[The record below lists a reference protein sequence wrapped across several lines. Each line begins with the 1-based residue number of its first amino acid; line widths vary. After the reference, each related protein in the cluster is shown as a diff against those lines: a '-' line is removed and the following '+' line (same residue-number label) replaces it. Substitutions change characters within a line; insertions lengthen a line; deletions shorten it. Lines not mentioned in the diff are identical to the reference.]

1 MPAVNRL
8 LFYTSDAPT
17 KLPVELLAVVLQ
29 PLLITVASILQN
41 MGSVYLVS
49 CCIILAVAV
58 KWLFNWMFIPPFHLI
73 GSAMGTVISL
83 CFLLGTLPLLLHRKV
98 QGLNWFS

>member
-1 MPAVNRL
+1 EVNRL
-8 LFYTSDAPT
+8 LFKTADGTMS
-17 KLPVELLAVVLQ
+17 LRILMLAVVLTA
-29 PLLITVASILQN
+29 LLITVASILQN
-41 MGSVYLVS
+41 MGYVYLVA

-83 CFLLGTLPLLLHRKV
+83 CFLLGTLLYYYIEK
-98 QGLNWFS
+98 FKD